1 MKTKEINTKFE
12 FMSPIGRETVYSNEE
27 LSKQT
32 KSELE
37 ITIDTDGTGFV
48 TWYVEE
54 LEIEEGIG
62 LWFDGDTLT
71 DYDGVFELPIQL
83 LDKLTE
89 LGYDVEDMR

>member
-1 MKTKEINTKFE
+1 MKTKVTNTKFT
-12 FMSPIGRETVYSNEE
+12 FVSPIGRETVYHNEVLLDKTTSEIEININEE
-27 LSKQT
+27 GK
-32 KSELE
+32 
-37 ITIDTDGTGFV
+37 GYA

>member
-1 MKTKEINTKFE
+1 MTKEINTNFE
-12 FMSPIGRETVYSNEE
+12 FMSPIGRETLYSNKG
-27 LSKQT
+27 LSTHT

-54 LEIEEGIG
+54 FEIEDGIG
-62 LWFDGDTLT
+62 LWFDGNILT

-89 LGYDVEDMR
+89 LGYDIEDMR